1 MKNRERHFLRRLVV
15 LLLLQTTLVTCHQSI
30 LLWHGMGDSCDGSM
44 SMILDVIETHVVDA
58 RVHCVG
64 RGVLGSFFGKVT
76 NQVDAVCAD
85 IRKRGDFDGYIGIG
99 FSQGGLFMRALAQKC
114 DVPMKKLISIGGP
127 QMGVV
132 SLPSCVVPTSS
143 IYCKAMDYI
152 IDHIGFFQLFQ
163 NSIVQ
168 AQYLYSPVEPMTSSQ
183 FLADINGH
191 VDGERQCREYSRR
204 IVQLQRL
211 VLFQFTNDTMVEP
224 PESSHFG
231 FFNGYSIISLQQQQ
245 HVSKCLG
252 LDTLMASNRLEL
264 RFIQGQHMQFTL
276 DWFKKHVVEPYVE
289 QTPAF

>member
-1 MKNRERHFLRRLVV
+1 MKNRQIRFLVGFLF
-15 LLLLQTTLVTCHQSI
+15 LQVTLVTCHQSI

-44 SMILDVIETHVVDA
+44 SMIIDVLETHVVDA
-58 RVHCVG
+58 RVRCVG
-64 RGVLGSFFGKVT
+64 GGVLGSFFGKVAS
-76 NQVDAVCAD
+76 QVDAVCED
-85 IRKRGDFDGYIGIG
+85 IRKREDFEDGYIGIG

-152 IDHIGFFQLFQ
+152 IDHIGFFQVFQ

-168 AQYLYSPVEPMTSSQ
+168 AQYLYLPDEPMTSSH
-183 FLADINGH
+183 FLADINGY

-204 IVQLQRL
+204 IIQLQRL

-231 FFNGYSIISLQQQQ
+231 FFNGSSIISLQQQQ

-264 RFIQGQHMQFTL
+264 RSIQGHHMQFTL
-276 DWFKKHVVEPYVE
+276 DWFKKHVVEPYIE
-289 QTPAF
+289 MTPAF